1 MLAFNLAVK
10 LRMSYNKNFK
20 VFAEKK
26 QNPKHK
32 SSAIHFQQKEGK
44 EG

>member
-1 MLAFNLAVK
+1 MLAFNFAVK

-26 QNPKHK
+26 QSIK
-32 SSAIHFQQKEGK
+32 SSAIHF
-44 EG
+44 